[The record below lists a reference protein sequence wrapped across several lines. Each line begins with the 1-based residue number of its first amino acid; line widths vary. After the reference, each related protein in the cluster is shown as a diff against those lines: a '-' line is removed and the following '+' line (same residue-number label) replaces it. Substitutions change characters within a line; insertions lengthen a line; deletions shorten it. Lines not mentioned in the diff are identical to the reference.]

1 MFLIK
6 MIYISGILNKIQ
18 LLSLI
23 IIFFIDSSDLSAQF
37 KSGYRWGINM
47 TTMAINYQGK
57 NIKAETPFGVQFGG
71 NFEITLSRNYAFLSG
86 FIFSS
91 KGTDYAI
98 NNVDFSIAPAYFEI
112 PANFVYKLGRRS
124 TRLSLFAGPY
134 FAAAFGGYKS
144 DKVYK
149 TLTLGS
155 RESKDLKVI
164 DFGFNAGIALI
175 IYSQVFTVQY
185 GTGLRDVSPKNDM
198 EMRNK
203 VIGISLSTLWSIKK

>member
-18 LLSLI
+18 MFSLI
-23 IIFFIDSSDLSAQF
+23 IIFFIDCPDLSSQV

-47 TTMAINYQGK
+47 TTMSINYQGK
-57 NIKAETPFGVQFGG
+57 KIKAETPFGVQFGG
-71 NFEITLSRNYAFLSG
+71 NYEIPLSKNYAFLSG

-91 KGTDYAI
+91 KGTDYKI
-98 NNVDFSIAPAYFEI
+98 NNLDYSIAPAYLEI
-112 PANFVYKLGRRS
+112 PANFVYKFGRRT

-144 DKVYK
+144 DDGYK
-149 TLTLGS
+149 ILALGS

-164 DFGFNAGIALI
+164 DFGFNAGIALSI
-175 IYSQVFTVQY
+175 NSHVFTVQY
-185 GTGLRDVSPKNDM
+185 GTGLRNVSPKYDM

>member
-1 MFLIK
+1 

-18 LLSLI
+18 MFSLI
-23 IIFFIDSSDLSAQF
+23 IIFFIDSSDLSAQV

-47 TTMAINYQGK
+47 TTMSINHQGNK
-57 NIKAETPFGVQFGG
+57 IKAETPFGVQFGG
-71 NFEITLSRNYAFLSG
+71 NYEIPLSKNFAFLSG

-91 KGTDYAI
+91 KGTDYVI
-98 NNVDFSIAPAYFEI
+98 NNVDFSIAPAYLEI
-112 PANFVYKLGRRS
+112 PANFVYKFGRRS
-124 TRLSLFAGPY
+124 TRLSLFTGPY

-144 DKVYK
+144 DDGYN
-149 TLTLGS
+149 TLTLGPQ
-155 RESKDLKVI
+155 ESKDLKVI

>member
-1 MFLIK
+1 

-18 LLSLI
+18 MFSLI
-23 IIFFIDSSDLSAQF
+23 IIFFIGSSDLSAQV

-47 TTMAINYQGK
+47 TTMVINYQGK
-57 NIKAETPFGVQFGG
+57 NINAETPFGVQFGG
-71 NFEITLSRNYAFLSG
+71 NYEISLSKNFAFLSG
-86 FIFSS
+86 FIISS

-98 NNVDFSIAPAYFEI
+98 NNADFSIAPAYLEI
-112 PANFVYKLGRRS
+112 PGNLAYKFGRRS

-144 DKVYK
+144 DDGYK
-149 TLTLGS
+149 ILTLGS
-155 RESKDLKVI
+155 RENKDLKVI
-164 DFGFNAGIALI
+164 DFGFNAGIALSI
-175 IYSQVFTVQY
+175 KAQVFTVQY